1 MWKVCLYNHEIGAT
15 KEYSKLSELRAE
27 DSKKGEN
34 LAVKPIYHA
43 TAENQCLLQ
52 SASGRKH
59 TMRVPELQQPSVC
72 SWHKKKLFKTTNQGL
87 SVFRQS
93 AKSTS
98 SLSLYN
104 FLQHLLNY
112 LGTIF
117 WNSRNNITTLTYYCS
132 YIYRYS
138 AHFPGSCSHM
148 VLQAS
153 GENVRNAAQQTSNA
167 LIFYCALNSS

>member
-1 MWKVCLYNHEIGAT
+1 MRSALPKNTANYLSCVPKTQKKEKIWLLNRFTTPRPKINASYRAQVAGSIRCESPNCNNHQYVVGT
-15 KEYSKLSELRAE
+15 
-27 DSKKGEN
+27 
-34 LAVKPIYHA
+34 
-43 TAENQCLLQ
+43 
-52 SASGRKH
+52 
-59 TMRVPELQQPSVC
+59 
-72 SWHKKKLFKTTNQGL
+72 KKKLFKTTNQGL

-117 WNSRNNITTLTYYCS
+117 WNSRNNITTLTY
-132 YIYRYS
+132 IYRYS